1 MQRVIRAAVASAVA
15 ASAALLIGAGTANAA
30 TPAHSPV
37 LAAAAS
43 TTTGSSGASSTT
55 GSSGVLGSVFSTI
68 ANLLGNLG
76 L

>member
-15 ASAALLIGAGTANAA
+15 TSAALVIGAGTANAA
-30 TPAHSPV
+30 TPAGSPV

-43 TTTGSSGASSTT
+43 TTTGTSGGSTAV
-55 GSSGVLGSVFSTI
+55 GSSGVLGSVFNTI
-68 ANLLGNLG
+68 TTLLGSLG